1 MLGYQFNRQK
11 ILNNYIVDFYCKKLS
26 LVIEIDGNS
35 HGFEDIYLNDIKRQ
49 TILESMGL
57 KILRFDDIDIKMD
70 IANVLRVIE
79 DFIRDF
85 EKA

>member
-11 ILNNYIVDFYCKKLS
+11 ILSNYIVDFYCKKSS

>member
-57 KILRFDDIDIKMD
+57 KILRFDDIDIKME
-70 IANVLRVIE
+70 IMNVLRVIE